1 MEFDAVVEAARGG
14 GALVT
19 LPGNAAAIFG
29 TRARRPVVAWFNDV
43 EYRGSTM
50 PRGDGLSCVGIS
62 KAVRAAAGVDIG
74 DPVHVR
80 IELDDT
86 PRSTD
91 VPSDL
96 AAALA
101 RAGLTAPFESL
112 LHPPQGVR
120 PVGGWGQA
128 SRNPGPPDRTDRRQA
143 GRGPSGL
150 SDLAGVGV
158 AYHPGNRP
166 SAPAAPPG
174 RPAAYSRSTMALAN
188 SDVLTSVAPSI
199 WRAKS

>member
-50 PRGDGLSCVGIS
+50 PRGDGLFCLGIS

-74 DPVHVR
+74 DQVHVR
-80 IELDDT
+80 VELDEA
-86 PRSTD
+86 PRTID

-96 AAALA
+96 AGAVG
-101 RAGLTAPFESL
+101 RAGLAATFDSL
-112 LHPPQGVR
+112 SYTHRREYVQWVEGAKR
-120 PVGGWGQA
+120 PETRARRIEQTVA
-128 SRNPGPPDRTDRRQA
+128 KLSEADR
-143 GRGPSGL
+143 G
-150 SDLAGVGV
+150 
-158 AYHPGNRP
+158 
-166 SAPAAPPG
+166 
-174 RPAAYSRSTMALAN
+174 
-188 SDVLTSVAPSI
+188 
-199 WRAKS
+199 